1 MLRKRIIFTL
11 LYNDGM
17 FCQSRNFRL
26 QKVGDIDW
34 LNRYYKFQRVSFAI
48 DELIILDVSK
58 NRNIEDFTKIV
69 RMIVENIFIPV
80 SIGGG
85 IRKKEDVDILF
96 NNGADKLVL
105 NTILYKNKE
114 LVKELIEKYGSQS
127 IVASIDYKDN
137 NVFIENGTE
146 LLEDMDLLS
155 YIKYVESLGV
165 GEIYLNSID
174 RDGTGFGYDIETIK
188 KAIDFISIPLIV
200 AGGAGNERH
209 LEEGLEISEA
219 VATANLFNFIGDGL
233 LNARKKLLEKNI
245 NLARWK

>member
-233 LNARKKLLEKNI
+233 LNARKRLLEKNI